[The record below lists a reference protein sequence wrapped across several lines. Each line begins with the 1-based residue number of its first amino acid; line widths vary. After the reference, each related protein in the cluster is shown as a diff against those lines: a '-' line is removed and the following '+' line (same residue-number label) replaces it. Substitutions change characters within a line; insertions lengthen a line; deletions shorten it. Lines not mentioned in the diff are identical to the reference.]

1 MNSSEAKAAQQQQLL
16 DDLLAV
22 AQRRDRPAFERL
34 FDHFVPLLRSFSL
47 AAQPGASLLAD
58 EVAQEVMIKVWQ
70 KAHTYN
76 PKMAGVSTW
85 VFTLA
90 RNARIDYLRKNSRHE
105 SDIDPNNLWGEIV
118 DETADPF
125 QAAQQ
130 KRSEETIEKELKTLP
145 DEQHVALR
153 KVYLEGKT
161 HKEVAEELSL
171 PLGTVKSRVRLA
183 LRKLAISIQR

>member
-1 MNSSEAKAAQQQQLL
+1 MATVEERKPEQKQQVA
-16 DDLLAV
+16 DMVAV
-22 AQRRDRPAFERL
+22 AKTRDRDAFERL
-34 FDHFVPLLRSFSL
+34 FDHYVPLLRAFSL
-47 AAQPGASLLAD
+47 AAHPGAHILAD
-58 EVAQEVMIKVWQ
+58 EVAQEVMIKVWN

-76 PKMAGVSTW
+76 PDVATVSTW

-105 SDIDPNNLWGEIV
+105 SDIDPSHLWDDIPDDAV
-118 DETADPF
+118 DPF

-130 KRSEETIEKELKTLP
+130 KRNEVVIRDSLNSLPEEQK
-145 DEQHVALR
+145 QALA

-161 HKEVAEELSL
+161 HKEVAEDLGL

-183 LRKLAISIQR
+183 LRKLAISITR